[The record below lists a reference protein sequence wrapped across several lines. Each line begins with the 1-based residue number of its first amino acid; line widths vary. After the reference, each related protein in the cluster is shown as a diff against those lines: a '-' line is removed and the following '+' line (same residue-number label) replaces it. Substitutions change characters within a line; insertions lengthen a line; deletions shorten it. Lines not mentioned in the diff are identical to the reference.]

1 VVVGIIR
8 DCTDSHHLPLLP
20 FFPAFSDVPIP
31 EQISVLEL
39 ESKKTQ
45 NIFHTFHI
53 YLLVS
58 VGADV
63 FFTRRLIV

>member
-1 VVVGIIR
+1 
-8 DCTDSHHLPLLP
+8 LP

-58 VGADV
+58 VGADALYA
-63 FFTRRLIV
+63 RRLNVQITKLSS